1 MKKLLSFCMVI
12 LVLWGISKFWPSESE
27 PEGNVEVRVNARRPK
42 KARARRAGSRK
53 NGRTHQVTEQQPR
66 RMPMQEEPVEV

>member
-1 MKKLLSFCMVI
+1 MKKLIAFGIVVLG
-12 LVLWGISKFWPSESE
+12 LWGIAKFWPSESE

-42 KARARRAGSRK
+42 KARARRAGSHK

-66 RMPMQEEPVEV
+66 RMPMQEEAVEV

>member
-1 MKKLLSFCMVI
+1 MKKLLAFGIVV
-12 LVLWGISKFWPSESE
+12 LALWGIAKFWPSESE

-42 KARARRAGSRK
+42 RTRARRAGSRK
-53 NGRTHQVTEQQPR
+53 NGRTYQVTEEQPR